1 MRWKAIL
8 VGLAAALVALACGGS
23 DPEVDLEQASQA
35 VEEARAEVEKAR
47 ETVEAREEEASKAQ
61 ERLAEARSALREAEG
76 ELAQREAV
84 VNRSATD
91 AVLFRA
97 VQKRLLEDDDLSEVA
112 IAARVSQGVVTL
124 SGSVPNAKLRDQA
137 VEVARA
143 TPGVGR
149 VESRIEVPISA
160 AKEADR

>member
-1 MRWKAIL
+1 MRRTAFR

-23 DPEVDLEQASQA
+23 EPEVDLEEASQA
-35 VEEARAEVEKAR
+35 VEEARAQVEKAR
-47 ETVEAREEEASKAQ
+47 ETVQARESEVKKAQ
-61 ERLAEARSALREAEG
+61 ERLAEARSALREAES
-76 ELAQREAV
+76 EFAQRETV

-112 IAARVSQGVVTL
+112 IAARVSKGVVTL

-137 VEVARA
+137 VEVART
-143 TPGVGR
+143 TPGVAT
-149 VESRIEVPISA
+149 VESRIEVPVSA